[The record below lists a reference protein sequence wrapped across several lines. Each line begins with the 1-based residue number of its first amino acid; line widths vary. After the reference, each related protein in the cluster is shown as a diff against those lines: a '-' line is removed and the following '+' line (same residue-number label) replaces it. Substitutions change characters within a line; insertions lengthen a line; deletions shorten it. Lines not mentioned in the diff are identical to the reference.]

1 MRAIDRMNRNV
12 LGVACASLGA
22 SVSATFDWR
31 GAVFFFLGFGLSQC
45 VAAVY
50 FAVKAKKAGEL

>member
-22 SVSATFDWR
+22 SISTTFDWR
-31 GAVFFFLGFGLSQC
+31 WAVFFFLGAGVSTGVL
-45 VAAVY
+45 AIY
-50 FAVKAKKAGEL
+50 YAVKAKKAGEL